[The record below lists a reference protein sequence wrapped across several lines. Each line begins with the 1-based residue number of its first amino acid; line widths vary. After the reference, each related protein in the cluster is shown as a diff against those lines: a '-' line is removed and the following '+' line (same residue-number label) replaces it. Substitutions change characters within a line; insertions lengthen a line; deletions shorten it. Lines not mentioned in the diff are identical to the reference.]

1 MEAAVKP
8 KSSDNVAV
16 KILSLIFRIIAR
28 IFLYAWCLFS
38 LYSLYWIGISS
49 LKTDREFFENAW
61 GFPAVAQWNN
71 YVAAWAQNSLD
82 LNFLNSVIVVAGSVL
97 LILLISTP
105 AAYILSRIKFPFS
118 NVVRG
123 YVIIGMGIPVQLILV
138 PLYFIMNQ
146 ANLVNTHLGL
156 ILVYTAISLSFTV
169 FLEMGFFHTLPTALA
184 EAAAI
189 DGCSPMGIF
198 FKIMLPLGM
207 PGVIT
212 SAIFNFI
219 SLWNE
224 FMIALTFLTS
234 NEKFTLPVGIY
245 ALSTAMQY
253 IGKWTTLMAGLVIVI
268 VPTLLIYLLLSK
280 QIIEGLTMG
289 AVKE

>member
-1 MEAAVKP
+1 MENVVK
-8 KSSDNVAV
+8 KSSDSPLV
-16 KILSLIFRIIAR
+16 KVFSVVLKVIAR
-28 IFLYAWCLFS
+28 VMLYAWCAFS
-38 LYSLYWIGISS
+38 LYSLFWIAVSS

-61 GFPAVAQWNN
+61 GFPSVAQWGN
-71 YVAAWAQNSLD
+71 YAAAWTQNSLD
-82 LNFLNSVIVVAGSVL
+82 TNFFNSVIVVAGAVI
-97 LILLISTP
+97 LILVLATP
-105 AAYILSRIKFPFS
+105 AAYVLSRVKFPLS
-118 NVVRG
+118 GAVHA
-123 YVIIGMGIPVQLILV
+123 YIIIGMGIPVQLILV

-146 ANLVNTHLGL
+146 ARLVNSLVGL
-156 ILVYTAISLSFTV
+156 IFVYAAISLSFTV
-169 FLEMGFFHTLPTALA
+169 FLEMGFFKTLPSALS

-189 DGCSPMGIF
+189 DGCTPMGVF

-234 NEKFTLPVGIY
+234 NEKFTLPVGVY

-253 IGKWTTLMAGLVIVI
+253 VGKWTTLMAGLVIVI
-268 VPTLLIYLLLSK
+268 VPTLVIYLLLSR